1 MAETTGITWA
11 DATFNPVRGCTK
23 ISPGCANCYAETFS
37 HRNPAVLGEWG
48 PNGRRV
54 VAVESAWRDPVKW
67 AKKHLARV
75 LAGEVEPRPFR
86 IFCASLADIFEDHPV
101 VLSVRERLWHETIP
115 ALDKIRLPDG
125 RPAAVLLLLTKRAEI
140 ARAWYDAHGCPDV
153 VWPGVTVEDQKHA
166 DERIP
171 VMLGLPR
178 LWLSCEPLL
187 SAVDLT
193 PWLRERWVPC
203 APEDADFPTPHSP
216 TGWAR
221 FGNRIAWVVC
231 GGESGAKARPMHPAW
246 AWSLRDQCVE
256 AGVKFLFKQWG
267 EFAPGEEIEANG
279 TDHTGMYEDD
289 PIDGGVPK
297 HYFRDA
303 PIRETARRLGK
314 GEIPHNVGG
323 DTVVLR
329 VGKKAA
335 GRLLDGRAW
344 DEVPE

>member
-1 MAETTGITWA
+1 MGEQTAIQWP
-11 DATFNPVRGCTK
+11 DATWNPVRGCTK

-54 VAVESAWRDPVKW
+54 VAAESAWKDPIKW

-101 VLSVRERLWHETIP
+101 VLSVRERLWRETIP

-140 ARAWYDAHGCPDV
+140 ARAWYDANGCPDV
-153 VWPGVTVEDQKHA
+153 VWPGVTAEDQKHA

-187 SAVDLT
+187 SELN
-193 PWLRERWVPC
+193 LRRYTQLRWSECVCSTGPTDNEVVYDRNDIPRCPRCHVALGGVP
-203 APEDADFPTPHSP
+203 APGIS
-216 TGWAR
+216 
-221 FGNRIAWVVC
+221 WVIV
-231 GGESGAKARPMHPAW
+231 GGESGAYARPMQPEW
-246 AWSLRDQCVE
+246 ASSLRDQCLN
-256 AGVKFLFKQWG
+256 AGDKFLFKQWG
-267 EFAPGEEIEANG
+267 AWAPELVTTMTEMYGEW
-279 TDHTGMYEDD
+279 T
-289 PIDGGVPK
+289 V
-297 HYFRDA
+297 R
-303 PIRETARRLGK
+303 PIRTLVK
-314 GEIPHNVGG
+314 
-323 DTVVLR
+323 
-329 VGKKAA
+329 VGKHAA
-335 GRLLDGRAW
+335 GRLLDGRTW